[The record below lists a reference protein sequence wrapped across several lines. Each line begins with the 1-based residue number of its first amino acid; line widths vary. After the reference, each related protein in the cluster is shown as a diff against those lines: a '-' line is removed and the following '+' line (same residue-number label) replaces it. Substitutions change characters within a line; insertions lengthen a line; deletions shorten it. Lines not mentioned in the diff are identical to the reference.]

1 MERICSWCK
10 KYMGERCQRCGS
22 ERVKTLL
29 EAQAADRLANDL
41 GLPAPHRAFM
51 RCEDCGNCWQQGSD
65 GKTHGICQICRI
77 CGCTE
82 TVPCQ
87 IVVAICDEAIVVPYS
102 WLDDDRD
109 LCTARSCIEEAFRYI
124 PKLYSNAPE
133 TEVSHVD
140 D

>member
-29 EAQAADRLANDL
+29 DAQAADRLANDL

-65 GKTHGICQICRI
+65 GKTHGICQDC
-77 CGCTE
+77 
-82 TVPCQ
+82 V
-87 IVVAICDEAIVVPYS
+87 DHEALS
-102 WLDDDRD
+102 
-109 LCTARSCIEEAFRYI
+109 TAYLHGMKQVF
-124 PKLYSNAPE
+124 K
-133 TEVSHVD
+133 EVN
-140 D
+140 